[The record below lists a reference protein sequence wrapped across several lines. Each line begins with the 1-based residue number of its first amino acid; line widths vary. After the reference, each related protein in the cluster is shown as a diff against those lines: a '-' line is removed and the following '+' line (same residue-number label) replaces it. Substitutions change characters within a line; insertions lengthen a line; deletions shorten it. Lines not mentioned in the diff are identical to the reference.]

1 MTVTESIGLTD
12 ETALFK
18 ATLRYWAYPSL
29 ESVLKIEI
37 TERGDIFGVDG
48 VGAIS
53 AVGAVTA
60 LETFV
65 MEVAVVTI
73 A

>member
-18 ATLRYWAYPSL
+18 ATPRYWAYPRL
-29 ESVLKIEI
+29 ESVVKIEI
-37 TERGDIFGVDG
+37 TKRGDIFGVDG
-48 VGAIS
+48 AAAIC
-53 AVGAVTA
+53 AVGVVAA
-60 LETFV
+60 LEAFV
-65 MEVAVVTI
+65 MEVPVITI

>member
-1 MTVTESIGLTD
+1 MTVTESIGLTH

-18 ATLRYWAYPSL
+18 ATLLYWAYPSL
-29 ESVLKIEI
+29 ESVHKIEV

-48 VGAIS
+48 VAAIS
-53 AVGAVTA
+53 AVGVVAA
-60 LETFV
+60 LEAFV